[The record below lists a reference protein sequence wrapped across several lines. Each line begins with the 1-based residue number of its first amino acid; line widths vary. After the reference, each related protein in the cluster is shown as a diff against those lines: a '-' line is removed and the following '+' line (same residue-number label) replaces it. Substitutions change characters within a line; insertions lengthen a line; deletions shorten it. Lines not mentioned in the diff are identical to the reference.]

1 MDFEFTE
8 QEKMIQAMARDFA
21 SKTVSLQ
28 ASEIDA
34 VGEFPTEIVNEMSK
48 LQFFG
53 IPFPKKY
60 GGVGAN
66 WQSYVL
72 AIEQLSYPLLLCGAF
87 IAIEAL
93 SAQPIFHFGTEEQ
106 KQKYLVPVLN
116 GAKLSCLGFTE
127 SMTGADPKA
136 IVSRAFRSG
145 EEYIIAGEKN
155 FVTPA
160 AYADALVTF
169 ARDETEKLS
178 AFIIDIPCK
187 GLEIEKP
194 IDTLGMKGASACPLS
209 LNEVHVPLQNLLGEM
224 ARGYDI
230 LLEGVNVSKLGI
242 AAAGIGLS
250 QAALDMSLDYSRQRI
265 VYGKPQSKMSNIQY
279 LLAEMVSR
287 IESIRW
293 LTYRAASLKNSA
305 GTSFPLFSAITKL
318 HSAKV
323 ATDVTTMAMQIHGAY
338 GFTRDLQ
345 IERLY
350 RDALAI
356 GIIEGSSEIQRTIIA
371 NNLSQN

>member
-1 MDFEFTE
+1 MDLEFNE
-8 QEKMIQAMARDFA
+8 QEKMIRAMARDFA
-21 SKTVSLQ
+21 SKTVSPQ

-34 VGEFPTEIVNEMSK
+34 AGKFPTEIVNEMSK

-60 GGVGAN
+60 GGVGAS

-72 AIEQLSYPLLLCGAF
+72 AIEQLSYPILFCGAL
-87 IAIEAL
+87 IAVEAL

-106 KQKYLVPVLN
+106 KQKYLVPVLS
-116 GAKLSCLGFTE
+116 GEKLSRLGFTE
-127 SMTGADPKA
+127 SMTGSDPEA
-136 IVSRAFRSG
+136 IVSRASRSG
-145 EEYIIAGEKN
+145 EEYIITGEKN

-160 AYADALVTF
+160 AWADVLVAF
-169 ARDETEKLS
+169 ARDDTEKLS

-187 GLEIEKP
+187 GLEIGKP
-194 IDTLGMKGASACPLS
+194 IDTLGMKGAGACPVS
-209 LNEVHVPLQNLLGEM
+209 LNEVHVPLKNLLGEP
-224 ARGYDI
+224 ARGYNI

-242 AAAGIGLS
+242 AAAGVGLS
-250 QAALDMSLDYSRQRI
+250 QAALDMSLDYARQRI
-265 VYGKPQSKMSNIQY
+265 VYGKPLSLMSNIQY

-293 LTYRAASLKNSA
+293 LTYRAASLKDSA
-305 GTSFPLFSAITKL
+305 GTSFPQFSAIAKL
-318 HSAKV
+318 HSAEV

-338 GFTRDLQ
+338 GFTTDLQ

-350 RDALAI
+350 RDARAI

-371 NNLSQN
+371 NNLAQN